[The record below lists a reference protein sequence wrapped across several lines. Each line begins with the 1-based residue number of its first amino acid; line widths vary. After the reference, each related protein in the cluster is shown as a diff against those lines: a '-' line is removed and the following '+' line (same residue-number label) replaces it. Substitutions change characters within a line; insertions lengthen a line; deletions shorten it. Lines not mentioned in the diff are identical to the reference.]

1 MRACCLNLLTI
12 VLKISIGC
20 SIAHLLKHPV
30 TIFWPEVVNSVFAVG
45 HLADWKLPDC
55 DVWLGAVDLAD
66 CNHELGGQIAIRARQ
81 SWHASL
87 ARGHGYGVPFV
98 LSRALE

>member
-1 MRACCLNLLTI
+1 MLRAYLVLLLAV
-12 VLKISIGC
+12 VLVSTRCTAHHLQHSISILR
-20 SIAHLLKHPV
+20 S
-30 TIFWPEVVNSVFAVG
+30 EVVNSIFAIG

-66 CNHELGGQIAIRARQ
+66 CNHELGGQIAICARQ

-87 ARGHGYGVPFV
+87 A
-98 LSRALE
+98 

>member
-1 MRACCLNLLTI
+1 MLRASFVWLLAV
-12 VLKISIGC
+12 VLVSTRRTAHHLQHSVSI
-20 SIAHLLKHPV
+20 LR
-30 TIFWPEVVNSVFAVG
+30 PEVVNSVFAVG
-45 HLADWKLPDC
+45 HPADWKLPDC

-81 SWHASL
+81 SWHTSL

-98 LSRALE
+98 LGRALE